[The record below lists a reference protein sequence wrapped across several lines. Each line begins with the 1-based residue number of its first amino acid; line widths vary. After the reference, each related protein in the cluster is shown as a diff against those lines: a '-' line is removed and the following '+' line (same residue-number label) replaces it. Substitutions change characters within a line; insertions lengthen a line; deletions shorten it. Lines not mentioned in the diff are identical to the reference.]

1 MPIVK
6 VMSTGA
12 VESMVEAL
20 GHEFERTSGHQLALT
35 FMTAGGVREAFLGG
49 DIPDLL
55 IAPDA
60 AIREFE
66 QQGRIVAGTRK
77 ALASSVTGVAIRA
90 GAPVPDIKTVEAFK
104 RALITAKSVSYTD
117 PTAGGSSGKF
127 FAELLKRLGIADEVN
142 RKAVLGKRGADV
154 ARAVADGRAELGTT
168 FISEMLPFK
177 ELQVIGPLPGDL
189 ANTNTYT
196 AGIPVKAAQPDA
208 ARALLAALTDPATRS
223 RWSAAGLEPAF

>member
-1 MPIVK
+1 MATIK

-20 GHEFERTSGHQLALT
+20 GHEFERASGHHLALT
-35 FMTAGGVREAFLGG
+35 FMTAGAVREAFLGG

-77 ALASSVTGVAIRA
+77 PLASSVTGVAIRA
-90 GAPVPDIKTVEAFK
+90 GAPVPDTTTVEAFK
-104 RALITAKSVSYTD
+104 RALLAAKSVSYTD
-117 PTAGGSSGKF
+117 PKAGGSSGKF
-127 FAELLKRLGIADEVN
+127 FAELLQRLGIADEVN
-142 RKAVLGKRGADV
+142 GKAVLGNRGADV

-189 ANTNTYT
+189 ANTSSYT
-196 AGIPVKAAQPDA
+196 AGIPAQAAQAEA
-208 ARALLAALTDPATRS
+208 AGALLGALTEPVTRQ
-223 RWSAAGLEPAF
+223 RWSGAGLEPAF

>member
-1 MPIVK
+1 MATIK

-20 GHEFERTSGHQLALT
+20 GHEFERTSGHHLALT

-66 QQGRIVAGTRK
+66 QQGLIVSGTRTP
-77 ALASSVTGVAIRA
+77 LASSVTGVAIRA
-90 GAPVPDIKTVEAFK
+90 GAPVPDIKTVEGFK
-104 RALITAKSVSYTD
+104 RALIAAKSVSYTD
-117 PTAGGSSGKF
+117 PKAGGSSGKF
-127 FAELLKRLGIADEVN
+127 FAQLLQRLGVADEVN
-142 RKAVLGKRGADV
+142 RKAVLGNRGADV
-154 ARAVADGRAELGTT
+154 ARAVADGRAEFGTT

-177 ELQVIGPLPGDL
+177 ELEVIGPLPADL
-189 ANTNTYT
+189 ANTSTYT
-196 AGIPVKAAQPDA
+196 AGIPARAAQA
-208 ARALLAALTDPATRS
+208 EGARALLSALTKPVTRQ